1 MEICLSA
8 VLGELTTRSINFVL
22 RKLSKTPALQVE
34 DRLDK
39 VLLRMQVIVDEA
51 MGRRITNQAMLQQL
65 DMLRDAMH
73 RGYYMIE
80 AYRCQSHSK
89 EKAKKHIVSHSLQSS
104 KAISVQN
111 FCFSSGTSTQ
121 ILEEMN
127 VVLDSLSSMLLD
139 ASELILFLESYPRMY
154 REPYSMHILLSN
166 CMFGRQME
174 TELIIKFLLHKEPDS
189 TEELEVLPIV
199 GPGRV
204 GKSTLVAHV
213 CKDERIRNHFSE
225 IFFLHK
231 HDFIDGEHPFFKE
244 RCEMKHQSSLSNSN
258 NERRLLVVELIGD
271 LYEDTWDRLYSSF
284 KRSVQSSSKIIITSW
299 SDKIIKFGTTQ
310 ALTLKY
316 LSQEAYWY
324 FFKTLTFGSLD
335 PMTHP
340 RLTGI
345 AMEISRTLNGSL
357 IAANVTSLVLRGNI
371 DIGFWCKVLAF
382 LRGSYQ
388 KHISRFGDHPIDLM
402 NQNRPASFERI
413 AAHSEDFIVHCEH
426 QRSSQEDVLEIK
438 LHDLV
443 YGSIKPQGKFEVLA
457 WKSVIPPYYS
467 YVYASEIPELKTK
480 AAKRKRC
487 MKNEVPPC

>member
-1 MEICLSA
+1 
-8 VLGELTTRSINFVL
+8 
-22 RKLSKTPALQVE
+22 
-34 DRLDK
+34 
-39 VLLRMQVIVDEA
+39 
-51 MGRRITNQAMLQQL
+51 
-65 DMLRDAMH
+65 MLRDAMH
-73 RGYYMIE
+73 QGYYMIE
-80 AYRCQSHSK
+80 AYRCQSHNK
-89 EKAKKHIVSHSLQSS
+89 EKDKDHIVSHSSQSS
-104 KAISVQN
+104 KAISAQN
-111 FCFSSGTSTQ
+111 FCFSSSGTSTQ
-121 ILEEMN
+121 ILKGMN
-127 VVLDSLSSMLLD
+127 GVLDSLSSMVLD

-166 CMFGRQME
+166 CMFGRQ
-174 TELIIKFLLHKEPDS
+174 L
-189 TEELEVLPIV
+189 IV

-244 RCEMKHQSSLSNSN
+244 RCGMKHQSSLSNSN
-258 NERRLLVVELIGD
+258 SGRRLLVVELIGD
-271 LYEDTWDRLYSSF
+271 LDGDTWDRLYSAF
-284 KRSVQSSSKIIITSW
+284 KCSVHSSSKIIDTSR
-299 SDKIIKFGTTQ
+299 SDKIIKFGTTR

-316 LSQEAYWY
+316 LSHEAYWY

-335 PMTHP
+335 SKTHP

-371 DIGFWCKVLAF
+371 DIRFWCKVLAF

-388 KHISRFGDHPIDLM
+388 KHVSRFGDHPIDLM
-402 NQNRPASFERI
+402 NQNRPARFERI
-413 AAHSEDFIVHCEH
+413 AARSEDFIVHCEH
-426 QRSSQEDVLEIK
+426 QRSSQEDVPEIK

-443 YGSIKPQGKFEVLA
+443 YGSIKPLGKFEVLA
-457 WKSVIPPYYS
+457 WKSEITPYYS

-487 MKNEVPPC
+487 MKNEVVPC

>member
-1 MEICLSA
+1 
-8 VLGELTTRSINFVL
+8 
-22 RKLSKTPALQVE
+22 
-34 DRLDK
+34 
-39 VLLRMQVIVDEA
+39 
-51 MGRRITNQAMLQQL
+51 
-65 DMLRDAMH
+65 
-73 RGYYMIE
+73 MIE
-80 AYRCQSHSK
+80 AYRCQSHNK
-89 EKAKKHIVSHSLQSS
+89 EKDKDHIVSHSSQSS
-104 KAISVQN
+104 KAISAQN
-111 FCFSSGTSTQ
+111 FCFSSSGTSTQ

-127 VVLDSLSSMLLD
+127 GVLDSLSSMVLD

-154 REPYSMHILLSN
+154 PEPYRIRILLRH
-166 CMFGRQME
+166 CMFRRQME
-174 TELIIKFLLHKEPDS
+174 SEHIINFLLHSESGS

-231 HDFIDGEHPFFKE
+231 HDFIDGEHPFSNE
-244 RCEMKHQSSLSNSN
+244 RCGMKHQSSLSNSN
-258 NERRLLVVELIGD
+258 SERRLLAVELIGD
-271 LYEDTWDRLYSSF
+271 LDEDKWGRLYSAF
-284 KRSVQSSSKIIITSW
+284 KWSVQSSSKIIVTSR

-335 PMTHP
+335 PKTHP

-371 DIGFWCKVLAF
+371 DIRFWCKVLAF

-388 KHISRFGDHPIDLM
+388 KHVSRFGGHPIDLM
-402 NQNRPASFERI
+402 NQNRPARFERI
-413 AAHSEDFIVHCEH
+413 AARSEDFIVHCEH
-426 QRSSQEDVLEIK
+426 QRSSQEDVPEIK

-457 WKSVIPPYYS
+457 WKSEIPPYYS

-487 MKNEVPPC
+487 MKNEVVPC